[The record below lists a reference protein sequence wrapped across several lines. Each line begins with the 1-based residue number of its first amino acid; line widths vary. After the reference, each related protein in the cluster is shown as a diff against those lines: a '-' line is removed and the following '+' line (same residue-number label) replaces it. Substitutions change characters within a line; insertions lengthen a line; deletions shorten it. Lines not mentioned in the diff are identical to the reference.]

1 MCRTRTL
8 SLTPW
13 QRRTLLRVRDH
24 HPKPYLREK
33 AAALLKIAQGWTI
46 TDVARYGLLKP
57 HARNTVTDWLDRF
70 QDKGLAGLKI
80 HKGRGR
86 KPAFSP
92 LWTEPDAGPNPP
104 AGATAAST
112 ASSRPLP

>member
-1 MCRTRTL
+1 MCRTRTF
-8 SLTPW
+8 SLTPR

-24 HPKPYLREK
+24 HRKPYLREK
-33 AAALLKIAQGWTI
+33 AAALLKIADGWTI
-46 TDVARYGLLKP
+46 TDVARYGLLKTR
-57 HARNTVTDWLDRF
+57 ARNTVTAWLDRF

-92 LWTEPDAGPNPP
+92 LGIEPHTGPHRP
-104 AGATAAST
+104 A
-112 ASSRPLP
+112 